1 MALPAPGNPISA
13 NMINVEASRTG
24 TTNAP
29 LSGTSSTPQAGSLVK
44 LYAPPNS
51 DVNQPAPHAYSEF
64 YSKSWS
70 GGVSVTSYTSSS
82 TNVTAV
88 SACQD
93 TIDQTYYHD
102 GSGTWP
108 VYGDRCFYNDPGIT
122 PLATGYYRTGEFTNT
137 SGGGV
142 YVGTNPVTG
151 DLGYVVGINGGVF
164 SCLTNSYYQKYY
176 YGTTTPFA
184 SVFDACGSSAWASS
198 STFNFYYSGTLG
210 NGTVCFDSNA
220 GTVLEFPSAVT
231 TPLSLKSL
239 NTGAPT
245 HTCNINSSSE
255 ITNYASCP
263 TLTAFSASPETS
275 GASACSQT
283 IPSNNF
289 YHTGINDYPEQG
301 DWVFQNNNNYQP
313 VLTTG
318 SQWFK
323 AFTSPNAYA
332 FRLQNATPGPG
343 YVNSDL
349 VCI

>member
-13 NMINVEASRTG
+13 NMINVEGNRSGTTQAPLGVQTG
-24 TTNAP
+24 TA
-29 LSGTSSTPQAGSLVK
+29 GAGSLVK
-44 LYAPPNS
+44 LFENASPSAVDQNS
-51 DVNQPAPHAYSEF
+51 PYNYSDF
-64 YSKSWS
+64 YGKSF
-70 GGVSVTSYTSSS
+70 G
-82 TNVTAV
+82 TAR
-88 SACQD
+88 
-93 TIDQTYYHD
+93 TIK
-102 GSGTWP
+102 
-108 VYGDRCFYNDPGIT
+108 
-122 PLATGYYRTGEFTNT
+122 
-137 SGGGV
+137 
-142 YVGTNPVTG
+142 
-151 DLGYVVGINGGVF
+151 
-164 SCLTNSYYQKYY
+164 YYQRYY

-184 SVFDACGSSAWASS
+184 SVFDACGSSAWSSS

-210 NGTVCFDSNA
+210 NGTVCFDAVTGS
-220 GTVLEFPSAVT
+220 TLEFPSAVT

-263 TLTAFSASPETS
+263 TLTAFSASTETN
-275 GASACSQT
+275 GVSACSQT

-289 YHTGINDYPEQG
+289 YHTGIYDYPEQG
-301 DWVFQNNNNYQP
+301 DWVFQNNANYQP

-323 AFTSPNAYA
+323 AFTSPNAWA

-343 YVNSDL
+343 YVNSDN

>member
-29 LSGTSSTPQAGSLVK
+29 LSGSSATPQAGSLVK
-44 LYAPPNS
+44 LYAPPNL
-51 DVNQPAPHAYSEF
+51 DVNQSAPHKYSEF

-70 GGVSVTSYTSSS
+70 SR
-82 TNVTAV
+82 
-88 SACQD
+88 
-93 TIDQTYYHD
+93 TI
-102 GSGTWP
+102 
-108 VYGDRCFYNDPGIT
+108 
-122 PLATGYYRTGEFTNT
+122 E
-137 SGGGV
+137 
-142 YVGTNPVTG
+142 
-151 DLGYVVGINGGVF
+151 
-164 SCLTNSYYQKYY
+164 YYQKYY

-210 NGTVCFDSNA
+210 NGTVCFDAATGS
-220 GTVLEFPSAVT
+220 TLEFPSAVT

-263 TLTAFSASPETS
+263 TLTAFSASTETS
-275 GASACSQT
+275 GVSACSQT

-301 DWVFQNNNNYQP
+301 DWVFQNNANYQP
-313 VLTTG
+313 VVTTG

-323 AFTSPNAYA
+323 AFTSPNAWA

>member
-51 DVNQPAPHAYSEF
+51 DVNQSAPHAYSEF

-70 GGVSVTSYTSSS
+70 SRT
-82 TNVTAV
+82 
-88 SACQD
+88 
-93 TIDQTYYHD
+93 
-102 GSGTWP
+102 
-108 VYGDRCFYNDPGIT
+108 VY
-122 PLATGYYRTGEFTNT
+122 
-137 SGGGV
+137 
-142 YVGTNPVTG
+142 
-151 DLGYVVGINGGVF
+151 
-164 SCLTNSYYQKYY
+164 YYQKYY

-184 SVFDACGSSAWASS
+184 SVYDACASSAWASS

-210 NGTVCFDSNA
+210 NGTVCFDA
-220 GTVLEFPSAVT
+220 ATGTTLEFPSAVT
-231 TPLSLKSL
+231 TPLALKSL

-263 TLTAFSASPETS
+263 TLTAFSASTETN
-275 GASACSQT
+275 GVSACSQT

-313 VLTTG
+313 VVTTG
-318 SQWFK
+318 GQWFK
-323 AFTSPNAYA
+323 AFTSPNAWA

-343 YVNSDL
+343 YVNSDN

>member
-29 LSGTSSTPQAGSLVK
+29 LSGSSATPQTGSLVK
-44 LYAPPNS
+44 LYANASPTP
-51 DVNQPAPHAYSEF
+51 VNQVAPHAYSEF
-64 YSKSWS
+64 YSKSF
-70 GGVSVTSYTSSS
+70 GPTR
-82 TNVTAV
+82 
-88 SACQD
+88 
-93 TIDQTYYHD
+93 TIK
-102 GSGTWP
+102 
-108 VYGDRCFYNDPGIT
+108 
-122 PLATGYYRTGEFTNT
+122 
-137 SGGGV
+137 
-142 YVGTNPVTG
+142 
-151 DLGYVVGINGGVF
+151 
-164 SCLTNSYYQKYY
+164 YYQRYY

-184 SVFDACGSSAWASS
+184 SVFDACGSSSWYSS
-198 STFNFYYSGTLG
+198 SVFNFYFSGTLG
-210 NGTVCFDSNA
+210 NGTVCFDAATGS
-220 GTVLEFPSAVT
+220 TLEFSSAVT
-231 TPLSLKSL
+231 SPLSLKSTT
-239 NTGAPT
+239 TGAST

-323 AFTSPNAYA
+323 AFTSPFAHQ

-343 YVNSDL
+343 YVNSNNP
-349 VCI
+349 CP